1 MSQHGHL
8 DSFGVQEYVTGLL
21 FEDSRDAIEKVALK
35 TQCQRRLG
43 VGDALAGLGYV
54 YILDSPLGDLALG
67 TFAGCGNHPGT
78 GSEPSLFTWE
88 ARGKHVPDRGHAIL
102 STGKYCAM
110 VSAQNFCE
118 LHARRNSLS
127 WL

>member
-78 GSEPSLFTWE
+78 GQNRPCSPGRRRE
-88 ARGKHVPDRGHAIL
+88 
-102 STGKYCAM
+102 STYQIVATPY
-110 VSAQNFCE
+110 
-118 LHARRNSLS
+118 
-127 WL
+127 